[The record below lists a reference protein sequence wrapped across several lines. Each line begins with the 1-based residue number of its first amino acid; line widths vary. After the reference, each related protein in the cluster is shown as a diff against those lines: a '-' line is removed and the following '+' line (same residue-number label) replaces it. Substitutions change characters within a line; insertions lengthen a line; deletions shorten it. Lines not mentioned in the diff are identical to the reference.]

1 VEFEMTEEQNAAYV
15 FSQSACAL
23 IEAMGMVAEN
33 AHRQQCGNSIA
44 YGEEAFNALINKY
57 GIHHNA
63 VVTAFGE

>member
-1 VEFEMTEEQNAAYV
+1 MEYEMTEEQNAAYI

-33 AHRQQCGNSIA
+33 THRQRCDKRIA
-44 YGEEAFNALINKY
+44 YGDGDFNKLISKY

-63 VVTAFGE
+63 VITTFGE